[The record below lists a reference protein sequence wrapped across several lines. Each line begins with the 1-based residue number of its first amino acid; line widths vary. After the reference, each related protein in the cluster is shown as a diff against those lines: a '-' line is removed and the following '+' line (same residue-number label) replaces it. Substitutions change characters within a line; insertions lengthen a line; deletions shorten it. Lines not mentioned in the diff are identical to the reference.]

1 MRSHQRK
8 KPIWLYAAFV
18 VIGAGAFYLSFELGR
33 YQAGYSKLDE
43 RRREAALEQTIA
55 ERDKALDELRRQQ
68 AILETS
74 HEIDQETY
82 SQVEANLGDLQAKI
96 QAQEEELAFYRG
108 IVSPGDGISGLQN
121 PRPRGIAGGRRAAA
135 PVAAHPRPGDRS
147 QQAGRG
153 NGPDQ
158 IQRQPGRR
166 ARGVR
171 ARRPRRG
178 RNGTPEI
185 DYGFRYFQSLEE
197 DLVLPV
203 GFEPATVEVEVRPR
217 EPRGEPLTQ
226 SFPWESVLVS
236 TG

>member
-108 IVSPGDGISGLQN
+108 IVSPGDGISGLRIQDLEVLPEDAERRHLLRLILVQAIVHN
-121 PRPRGIAGGRRAAA
+121 KRVAGTVRIKLSGSLDGEPAEFALGDLVAAGG
-135 PVAAHPRPGDRS
+135 D
-147 QQAGRG
+147 
-153 NGPDQ
+153 
-158 IQRQPGRR
+158 
-166 ARGVR
+166 
-171 ARRPRRG
+171 
-178 RNGTPEI
+178 TEI

-217 EPRGEPLTQ
+217 EPRGDPVMQ

>member
-8 KPIWLYAAFV
+8 KPVLLYAALTIV
-18 VIGAGAFYLSFELGR
+18 LAAAIYLSFELGR

-43 RRREAALEQTIA
+43 RRQETALEQTIA
-55 ERDKALDELRRQQ
+55 ERDKVIEELRRQQ

-74 HEIDQETY
+74 REIDQETY
-82 SQVEANLGDLQAKI
+82 SRVEDNLGDLQAKI

-108 IVSPGDGISGLQN
+108 IVSPGDGVSGLRIQDLEVLPEDSEQRHLLRLILVQAIVHSKRVTGTVRIKFSGN
-121 PRPRGIAGGRRAAA
+121 LDGQPAEFALQDL
-135 PVAAHPRPGDRS
+135 VAE
-147 QQAGRG
+147 
-153 NGPDQ
+153 
-158 IQRQPGRR
+158 
-166 ARGVR
+166 
-171 ARRPRRG
+171 
-178 RNGTPEI
+178 GTDPEI

-226 SFPWESVLVS
+226 SFPWASVLVS